1 MENIIVGL
9 TGGIG
14 CGKTEVAKILEE
26 LGARII
32 DADAIGKQVVEEQSE
47 VLQEM
52 VKVFGMQFLNPD
64 GSLKRKELG
73 SFVFQDEKRK
83 RQLNAIV
90 HPYLWK
96 RVLYDIEEAKKQNF
110 KLIVV
115 DAALI
120 YETGLEKHFQKVIV
134 VSSLLE
140 TRIARIRER
149 DGFTETE
156 IRDRIASQMPLE
168 EKVRRA
174 DIVIENDGSL
184 ERLRKTTSKVFNDLT
199 GAE

>member
-1 MENIIVGL
+1 MQTILIGL

-32 DADAIGKQVVEEQSE
+32 DADAIGKQVVEEQPE
-47 VLQEM
+47 VLQEI
-52 VKVFGMQFLNPD
+52 VKVFGSQFLNPD

-73 SFVFQDEKRK
+73 NFVFQDEERK
-83 RQLNAIV
+83 KQLNDIV
-90 HPYLWK
+90 HPHLWK
-96 RVLYDIEEAKKQNF
+96 RVLCDIEEAKKQNF

-115 DAALI
+115 DAALV

-134 VSSLLE
+134 VSAPLE
-140 TRIARIRER
+140 TRIARIRQR
-149 DGFTETE
+149 DGFTESE
-156 IRDRIASQMPLE
+156 IRDRMASQMPLE
-168 EKVRRA
+168 EKMRRA

-184 ERLRKTTSKVFNDLT
+184 GRLRETTSKAFNALT
-199 GAE
+199 GVE